1 LIPPRQRWLRLVL
14 PMPEATYR
22 LSFDRALKKQV
33 DELPGKLR
41 QEVRERIGALARE
54 PRPAAAKELRG
65 YPGIYRCW
73 LSDARYRLI
82 WEVDD
87 ANLLVEIYYVGSK
100 PDYEELLGD
109 GSDMA
114 TE

>member
-1 LIPPRQRWLRLVL
+1 
-14 PMPEATYR
+14 MPESAYR

-54 PRPAAAKELRG
+54 PRPADAKELRG

-82 WEVDD
+82 WAINDADMLVD
-87 ANLLVEIYYVGSK
+87 IYYVGRK

-109 GSDMA
+109 GTDTVA
-114 TE
+114 E

>member
-1 LIPPRQRWLRLVL
+1 LLRLVL
-14 PMPEATYR
+14 PMPESPYR
-22 LSFDRALKKQV
+22 LSFDRVLKKQV

-41 QEVRERIGALARE
+41 QEARERIGALARE
-54 PRPAAAKELRG
+54 PRPAIAKELRG

-82 WEVDD
+82 WEVND
-87 ANLLVEIYYVGSK
+87 ADLLVEIYYVGLK

-109 GSDMA
+109 GNGDI